1 MQFYCALSIAV
12 TTIAKQRKF
21 QWLLLDA
28 FFVKKNSLFLLTL
41 TKSLC
46 CNRQH
51 LRDLYPI
58 KWSFWFKV
66 KMLYIWTLGSRND
79 VFEAKH
85 GFRCTKCHDVNNT
98 VTNQVQH
105 HGHSKVER
113 GRNYKERIKRWIL
126 HSRVDHNDLDLLL
139 WTTFLLK
146 LKNNFF
152 WRRYL
157 SLIL

>member
-46 CNRQH
+46 CIRQH

-58 KWSFWFKV
+58 KWSFWLKV
-66 KMLYIWTLGSRND
+66 KILYIWTLGSRND

-85 GFRCTKCHDVNNT
+85 GFRCTKCHDLNNT
-98 VTNQVQH
+98 FTNQVQR

-113 GRNYKERIKRWIL
+113 GRNYKEGK
-126 HSRVDHNDLDLLL
+126 DEFCTQE
-139 WTTFLLK
+139 WTITSLIYFYVPLY
-146 LKNNFF
+146 F
-152 WRRYL
+152 WNWTKSRYL
-157 SLIL
+157 SSIL